1 MISRND
7 VGQLEHLVFE
17 NIQVGLGNS
26 MIPNIVLGGFHHG
39 IGKQNWN
46 WNQSVCN
53 QLLLYEKKAIQKR
66 AEDLVSWT

>member
-1 MISRND
+1 
-7 VGQLEHLVFE
+7 
-17 NIQVGLGNS
+17 

-66 AEDLVSWT
+66 PEDLVSWT